1 MFAPKLLITNYIL
14 QDVMI
19 SIKRLVKSFHYALK
33 GLVKTF
39 QEEQNLKAQSA
50 AGLLALLLAWQLK
63 ISRFEWTVLVL
74 VIGLVILME
83 IVNSAVERV
92 TDVLK
97 PRINGYVKEI
107 KDIMA
112 AAVML
117 ASLVALIVGLIIFWP
132 HFFG

>member
-1 MFAPKLLITNYIL
+1 
-14 QDVMI
+14 MI
-19 SIKRLVKSFHYALK
+19 KIKRLFKSFQYAIR

-39 QEEQNLKAQSA
+39 REELNLKIQAI
-50 AGLLALLLAWQLK
+50 AGLFIISLGWYFK
-63 ISRFEWTVLVL
+63 IKPTEWTVLIV
-74 VIGLVILME
+74 VIGLVILIE
-83 IVNSAVERV
+83 IVNSAIERV

-117 ASLVALIVGLIIFWP
+117 ASIIAVIVGLIIFTP
-132 HFFG
+132 YFSKFF